1 MWFIFALA
9 STVFSGLQSFMN
21 KVSIEHG
28 CDTYYIAALSSCV
41 SLLFS
46 LALLAFSP
54 GSLWSMPTML
64 VYLALASG
72 VLYLGRVIT
81 QLEALQYIHAAIFFP
96 LYKVIGPALVTFIGV
111 LLLRDH
117 VSLTALIGIILS
129 CCVPLLLITHAE
141 GKRQKNLRLGVVL
154 LVASTLFAAV
164 NTILNSYAVK
174 PYESLTIPFM
184 IIGIAFGS
192 VIAIGIYVQRHPWAT
207 LPEQIRAH
215 TTPSALWVA
224 LGLGLFQTASF
235 YFLLRAFAEGSVSI
249 VYSVSAHYILIPVL
263 LSVWLYGEHW
273 NKQKAFALCVSI
285 IALVLL
291 H

>member
-9 STVFSGLQSFMN
+9 STAFSGMQSFMN
-21 KVSIEHG
+21 KVSIERG

-41 SLLFS
+41 SLAFS
-46 LALLAFSP
+46 LLLLLVSP
-54 GSLWSMPTML
+54 TSLWSMPTIL
-64 VYLALASG
+64 FYLALASG

-81 QLEALQYIHAAIFFP
+81 QLESLQYIHTTLFFP
-96 LYKVIGPALVTFIGV
+96 LYKVIGPAVVTFLGVV
-111 LLLRDH
+111 LLKDH
-117 VSLTALIGIILS
+117 VSTPALIGIVLS
-129 CCVPLLLITHAE
+129 CCVPLLLITRAE
-141 GKRQKNLRLGVVL
+141 GSRQKNMRLGLIL
-154 LVASTLFAAV
+154 LGVSTLFASV
-164 NTILNSYAVK
+164 NTVLNSYAVK

-192 VIAIGIYVQRHPWAT
+192 IIAIGIYVRKHPWAT
-207 LPEQIRAH
+207 LPEQIRTH

-224 LGLGLFQTASF
+224 LGIGLFQTSSF
-235 YFLLRAFAEGSVSI
+235 YFLLRALAEGSVSI

-285 IALVLL
+285 IALILL